1 MSKIKYLFLFFCT
14 TNIQAGE
21 NKEKVLQNNPDKVD
35 LATKFSAILDYEN
48 NKEKYLTKFRK
59 NMENQISKDT
69 RLLSE
74 LLQQRK
80 EMRSLPINTTRYD
93 CFNFKRKKNL
103 LIEEINNLNEN
114 IKSCNQNKDTLPNLL
129 LEQDF
134 FVQRMN
140 SKINKNTLDKISKQ
154 IINKTDKESSFDL
167 YRTITET
174 LCCHTKLILKKD
186 SLDDSLDPFSLDD
199 IDKKKMDSLI
209 NEIKN
214 ESTFNNTELAD
225 FITERAISDS
235 IAYLMYQSK
244 IKNPFKC
251 EEFSQQE
258 INKSRK
264 YISKFQEW
272 KNYST
277 KESTVFIP
285 GPVEKKKIKSAALI
299 EQYTNKERYA
309 ASSKSAPSPLDLTTF
324 RKKSNYLG
332 IVVREMLYSL
342 EKNKE
347 SIISE
352 KTFKDAANKKR
363 LVPNSFD
370 LRTFNGLIS
379 YISNNTGKNRFAKC
393 DYKVFYD
400 PCGGWGERFFSALI
414 DQHKDTRGLKKIR
427 VNDINSN
434 LEKQYKKLEYEYRKI
449 KEENE
454 VKVVN
459 RRNEVKVVNGRI
471 KRVCPSKF
479 GSEKSVIFSFEDAL
493 TRDPGKND
501 IIFTGLPFFTL
512 EKYAHANA
520 EDYAKNSAE
529 ESKININFDLLAEE
543 EGSDVKED
551 KQQLWVQ
558 NWLTPL
564 IRKLINSLNP
574 HGILAFNLGNSKSA
588 PLAKLLKEELKN
600 CEEYKQVTNFTQ
612 SLWGKIQ
619 YNNRADSL
627 SSHASPIIIL
637 QKKMPTD
644 VEPQSNPTQ

>member
-14 TNIQAGE
+14 TNIQASE
-21 NKEKVLQNNPDKVD
+21 NEEKVLQNNPDKVD

-48 NKEKYLTKFRK
+48 NKEKYLTKIRK
-59 NMENQISKDT
+59 NMENQISKD
-69 RLLSE
+69 RLRLSE
-74 LLQQRK
+74 LQQQIK
-80 EMRSLPINTTRYD
+80 KMKSLPINTNPDNHVAINAFRA
-93 CFNFKRKKNL
+93 NKNL
-103 LIEEINNLNEN
+103 LIEEKENLKKKFNEN
-114 IKSCNQNKDTLPNLL
+114 IQSYNQNKDTPPNLL
-129 LEQDF
+129 IEQDF

-140 SKINKNTLDKISKQ
+140 SKINKNILDKISKQ

-167 YRTITET
+167 YCTITEK

-186 SLDDSLDPFSLDD
+186 SLDPFSLDD
-199 IDKKKMDSLI
+199 IDKKEMDILI

-214 ESTFNNTELAD
+214 ESTFDNTELAD
-225 FITERAISDS
+225 FITGRAISDS

-332 IVVREMLYSL
+332 IVVREILYSL

-414 DQHKDTRGLKKIR
+414 DQHKDTRDLKEIR

-434 LEKQYKKLEYEYRKI
+434 LEKQYKELEDEYMKI

-459 RRNEVKVVNGRI
+459 GR
-471 KRVCPSKF
+471 F
-479 GSEKSVIFSFEDAL
+479 GSKKSVIFSFEDAL

-543 EGSDVKED
+543 EGSDTKKD

-574 HGILAFNLGNSKSA
+574 NGILAFNLGNSKSA
-588 PLAKLLKEELKN
+588 PLAGLLKEELKN
-600 CEEYKQVTNFTQ
+600 CTEYQQVTNFTQ
-612 SLWGKIQ
+612 SLWGQIQ
-619 YNNRADSL
+619 YNNRANSL
-627 SSHASPIIIL
+627 SSQASPIIIL